1 MKASRYTIATLKET
15 PADAEVASHQLLIR
29 GGFIRKLASGIY
41 NWLPMGLRVLHKV
54 ERIIREEMDA
64 SGALE
69 ISMPVVQ
76 PGELWVE
83 SGRWAEYDDGLL
95 LKLKDRHERDFCLGP
110 THEEVITDLIRNNIK
125 SYKELPLNLYQIQ
138 TKFRDEVRP
147 RYGVMRGR
155 EFLMK
160 DSYSFNL
167 NEESLAESYLLMKNT
182 YKKIIDR
189 LGLKFKIVKAD
200 SGAIGGDVS
209 EEFHI
214 LAENGEDTI
223 AVSDSSDFAINTELL
238 LKEGE
243 DLNSLQGKPSPDG
256 EGVIEIKKGI
266 EIGHIFQLGRVYAD
280 AMNAN
285 VLDQEGKARS
295 LFMGCYGIG
304 VSRLVAAAIEQNND
318 DKGIIWPDSI
328 APYEVNI
335 VAIGFDKNEEIA
347 KAAIDLYNQ
356 LLSMGYEAML
366 DDRKDGYGTKM
377 KDAELIGVPINVII
391 GKQYL
396 QNNEIELKHRDGQ
409 SSTGKVEDILTIFE
423 HYKSS

>member
-1 MKASRYTIATLKET
+1 MFWSKVFLPTLKDT
-15 PADAEVASHQLLIR
+15 PQDAEVISHQLMLRSGMIR
-29 GGFIRKLASGIY
+29 RVTSGIY
-41 NWLPMGLRVLHKV
+41 IWLPIGLKVLRKV
-54 ERIIREEMDA
+54 ENIVREEMDA
-64 SGALE
+64 SGAQEVL
-69 ISMPVVQ
+69 MPMVQ
-76 PGELWVE
+76 PKDLWEETQRWEKMGPELL
-83 SGRWAEYDDGLL
+83 RIQ
-95 LKLKDRHERDFCLGP
+95 DRHERDFCLGP

-167 NEESLAESYLLMKNT
+167 NEESLNESYLAMKNT
-182 YKKIIDR
+182 YKKILDR

-209 EEFHI
+209 EEFHV

-238 LKEGE
+238 LEDGD
-243 DLNSLQGKPSPDG
+243 DLNSLEGKPSPDG
-256 EGVIEIKKGI
+256 KGVIQIKKGI
-266 EIGHIFQLGRVYAD
+266 EVGHIFQLGKVYAD
-280 AMNAN
+280 AMKAN
-285 VLDQEGKARS
+285 VLDNEGQARS

-318 DKGIIWPDSI
+318 KNGIIWPEAM
-328 APYEVNI
+328 APFEVNI
-335 VAIGFDKNEEIA
+335 VAIGFDKDKKIA
-347 KAAIDLYNQ
+347 KAATDLYDQ
-356 LLSMGYEAML
+356 LSSMGYEVML

-377 KDAELIGVPINVII
+377 KDAELIGIPINIII

-409 SSTGKVEDILTIFE
+409 SSIGKVEDITTIFE